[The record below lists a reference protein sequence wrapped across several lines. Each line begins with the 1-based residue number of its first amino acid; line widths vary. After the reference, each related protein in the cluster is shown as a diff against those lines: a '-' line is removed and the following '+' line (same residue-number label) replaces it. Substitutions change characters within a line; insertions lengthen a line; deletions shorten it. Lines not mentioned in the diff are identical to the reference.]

1 MPTPLFNRTKRD
13 FNLAQLRK
21 KAPFEQLGEVDQCCD
36 RMLVLAHISDNSTWK
51 NDITS
56 RFTKLVENSDSC
68 LFVLKKNNV
77 NTSYQPNTTQ
87 CVNDEL
93 AFYSTINWQSVL
105 QSSGIGCYDLI
116 LIENILGEET
126 TTTVGEFELK
136 NYTVENA
143 LGTIRIKSN
152 FNQYNNLEKI
162 DFTNSNVIDCVRVQ
176 GFFGDRQPNTAID
189 NLIYNDRVSRNVI
202 RENLNVYTLETDP
215 LEEQYTILIIDL
227 HLLSEN
233 EMYISDYNDF
243 NHSWSLLDVPVILK
257 DTPTLDYKKYSKY
270 ASVKVTFE
278 DKQKLS
284 YSKYNG

>member
-1 MPTPLFNRTKRD
+1 MPTPLFNRTKRN

-21 KAPFEQLGEVDQCCD
+21 KAPSEQLGEVDQCCD

-87 CVNDEL
+87 CINDEL

-105 QSSGIGCYDLI
+105 QSNGIGCYDLI
-116 LIENILGEET
+116 LIENVLGEET
-126 TTTVGEFELK
+126 NTTVGEFELK

>member
-1 MPTPLFNRTKRD
+1 MPTPLFNRTKRN

-21 KAPFEQLGEVDQCCD
+21 KAPSEQLGEVDKCCD
-36 RMLVLAHISDNSTWK
+36 RMLVLAHISDVSTWK

-56 RFTKLVENSDSC
+56 RFTKLVENTDSC

-93 AFYSTINWQSVL
+93 AYYSTINWKSVL
-105 QSSGIGCYDLI
+105 QSDGIGCYDLI
-116 LIENILGEET
+116 LIENVLGEET

-162 DFTNSNVIDCVRVQ
+162 DFTNSNVVDCVRVQ

-215 LEEQYTILIIDL
+215 IEEQYTTLIIDL
-227 HLLSEN
+227 HILSEN

-257 DTPTLDYKKYSKY
+257 DTPTLDYKKYTKY

>member
-1 MPTPLFNRTKRD
+1 MPTPLYNRTKRN
-13 FNLAQLRK
+13 FNLAQLKK
-21 KAPFEQLGEVDQCCD
+21 KAPSEQLGEVYQCCD
-36 RMLVLAHISDNSTWK
+36 RMPVLAHISDNSTWK
-51 NDITS
+51 NDINS
-56 RFTKLVENSDSC
+56 RFTKLVEDSDSC

-87 CVNDEL
+87 CINDEL
-93 AFYSTINWQSVL
+93 AFYSTINWKSVL
-105 QSSGIGCYDLI
+105 QSDGIGCYDLI

-227 HLLSEN
+227 HILSEN

>member
-1 MPTPLFNRTKRD
+1 MPTPLFNRTKRN

-21 KAPFEQLGEVDQCCD
+21 KAPSEQLGEVDQCCD
-36 RMLVLAHISDNSTWK
+36 RMLVLAHISDTSTWK

-56 RFTKLVENSDSC
+56 RFTKLVENTDSC
-68 LFVLKKNNV
+68 LFILKKNGT

-93 AFYSTINWQSVL
+93 AYYSTINWKSVL
-105 QSSGIGCYDLI
+105 QSDGIGCYDLI
-116 LIENILGEET
+116 LIENVLDEET

-162 DFTNSNVIDCVRVQ
+162 DFTNSNVVDCVRVQ

-215 LEEQYTILIIDL
+215 IEEQYTILIIDL
-227 HLLSEN
+227 HILSEN

>member
-1 MPTPLFNRTKRD
+1 MPTPLFNRTKRN

-21 KAPFEQLGEVDQCCD
+21 KAPSEQLGEVDQCCD

-51 NDITS
+51 NDINS
-56 RFTKLVENSDSC
+56 RFTKLVEDSDSC
-68 LFVLKKNNV
+68 LFVLKKNNI
-77 NTSYQPNTTQ
+77 NTSYQPNLTQ
-87 CVNDEL
+87 CINDEL

-105 QSSGIGCYDLI
+105 QSDGIGCYDLI

-227 HLLSEN
+227 HILSEN

>member
-1 MPTPLFNRTKRD
+1 MPTPLFNRTKRN

-21 KAPFEQLGEVDQCCD
+21 KAPSEQLGEVDKCCD
-36 RMLVLAHISDNSTWK
+36 RMLVLAHISDVSTWK

-56 RFTKLVENSDSC
+56 RFTKLVENTDSC

-93 AFYSTINWQSVL
+93 AYYSTINWKSVL
-105 QSSGIGCYDLI
+105 QSDGIGCYDLI
-116 LIENILGEET
+116 LIENVLGEET

-162 DFTNSNVIDCVRVQ
+162 DFTNSNVVDCVRVQ

-215 LEEQYTILIIDL
+215 IEEQYTTLIIDL
-227 HLLSEN
+227 HILSEN

-243 NHSWSLLDVPVILK
+243 NHTWSLLEVPVILK
-257 DTPTLDYKKYSKY
+257 DTPTLDYKKYTKY

>member
-1 MPTPLFNRTKRD
+1 MPTPLFNRTKRN

-21 KAPFEQLGEVDQCCD
+21 KAPSEQLGEVDQCCD

-51 NDITS
+51 NDINS
-56 RFTKLVENSDSC
+56 RFTKLVEDSDSC

-87 CVNDEL
+87 CINDEL
-93 AFYSTINWQSVL
+93 AFYSTINWKSVIQSE
-105 QSSGIGCYDLI
+105 GIGCYDLI
-116 LIENILGEET
+116 LIENVLGEET

-136 NYTVENA
+136 NYTTENA

-227 HLLSEN
+227 HILSEN